1 MPHTKPDLFF
11 DEEGVCSACRFYEE
25 RKLIDW
31 ESRRKELEKI
41 FSKYR
46 SMNGENW
53 DCIVPVSGGKDST
66 FQVLKVL
73 EFGMNPLCVTS
84 TTCNLFIFNA

>member
-25 RKLIDW
+25 RKLINW

-41 FSKYR
+41 FSKIDFFR
-46 SMNGENW
+46 F
-53 DCIVPVSGGKDST
+53 
-66 FQVLKVL
+66 FQK
-73 EFGMNPLCVTS
+73 
-84 TTCNLFIFNA
+84 CNK